1 MYKPG
6 PLNYAA
12 DALTR
17 NSKTKRKG
25 GLINSM
31 SLEENLL
38 TKLHKEL
45 GCPGITR
52 LFHQVK
58 IRNLPYTL
66 ADVTKVCRSCESC
79 CELKPNFYKPTPGKL
94 IRATQPF
101 ERFSVDF
108 KGPLPKSKV
117 SENKYMLTIVDEY
130 SRFVWEFP

>member
-1 MYKPG
+1 MFDNFRRSKIKNIKVQNWRLELSSYRFDIVYRPG
-6 PLNYAA
+6 LLNYAA

-66 ADVTKVCRSCESC
+66 ADVTK
-79 CELKPNFYKPTPGKL
+79 
-94 IRATQPF
+94 I
-101 ERFSVDF
+101 
-108 KGPLPKSKV
+108 
-117 SENKYMLTIVDEY
+117 
-130 SRFVWEFP
+130 

>member
-1 MYKPG
+1 
-6 PLNYAA
+6 
-12 DALTR
+12 
-17 NSKTKRKG
+17 
-25 GLINSM
+25 M

-52 LFHQVK
+52 LFNQVK

-79 CELKPNFYKPTPGKL
+79 CVLKLKFYKPTPGRL

-101 ERFSVDF
+101 ERLYVGFE
-108 KGPLPKSKV
+108 GPLPKSKA
-117 SENKYMLTIVDEY
+117 S
-130 SRFVWEFP
+130 